1 MDEEWRDLSIFPS
14 YSVSDLG
21 NVRSIKTGRILKRSK
36 NQQGHLKVTLAE
48 AGHIHTRSVNHL
60 VAKTF
65 LDEPLRDDFSSVIHR
80 DGDKTNCAADNL
92 MWRPR
97 HYTVRYHQQFDSY
110 DFRNSAVA
118 IIDIK
123 TNRIYQTIQEASVEH
138 GLLFFDILVSAHERT
153 YVWPTYQEF
162 RYI

>member
-21 NVRSIKTGRILKRSK
+21 NVRSLKTGRILKRSK
-36 NQQGHLKVTLAE
+36 NQQGHLKVKLAE
-48 AGHIHTRSVNHL
+48 ARHIYTRSVNHL

-65 LDEPLRDDFSSVIHR
+65 LDEPVRDDFSSVIHR

-97 HYTVRYHQQFDSY
+97 HYTIRYHQQFDSH
-110 DFRNSAVA
+110 DFRNSSVA